1 MKKLR
6 WIGAGIGLLLP
17 GALWAQLAFHDS
29 LNGIYWAPITPPSR
43 ENFQQC
49 QILREG
55 LGYVLGSTGTLYE
68 FEAARPQPWRSLPR
82 PNLYLIQQF
91 FALSPENIWAMAEVP
106 AAFSYQL
113 FHWDGARWSN
123 FPSPNVN
130 RIRDFIFVSS
140 DEGWLGCEYGEMWHF
155 SQGRWEQEQL
165 PTLIHINKLELTAD
179 GNLFAIGEAPEQG
192 AVLWRTA
199 GKWQSLFSATGV
211 QPKTVSLSP
220 AQVLFIGYTGVA
232 TPLAFAG
239 RPIQFAPIRRLE
251 FFPNG
256 WGYGL
261 GDGENG
267 HKLYAFHDTTYFPLL
282 STAGDLQDLAL
293 FNPRFSWLV
302 GQNGLILAPSNP
314 TIQQNSSAS
323 PERYFSF
330 QSQNLSQLYGM
341 AVLQDRPGQLS
352 NIYFLQTG
360 AANLVYARQ
369 DLLPQAPF
377 INQAERLNL
386 AGIKYYADRYSS
398 RQDPLTN
405 YDQAVT
411 TGDLNGD
418 GWEDIVV
425 IGMYGHPFIYLH
437 SGHDYYFDA
446 TDYSDLHN
454 WGYIQQRPML
464 ANLFDADHDGDL
476 DLFVACQFQSNAF
489 FVNDGRGRFTE
500 VGQAAGLAT
509 DGGGIG
515 GYVADFDGD
524 GWDDLYVT
532 CAGRPNRLYR
542 NLKPDTLTGLPRFA
556 DVSAASG
563 EACPPTLKQSQ
574 GAAIAD
580 YDNDGDF
587 DIFVCNLWEGNQLLQ
602 NNGKGFFTE
611 VSAAAGL
618 AGRDLS
624 IGATFFDADQDGHL
638 DLVLANRGADRFYKN
653 LGTGRFVERTEQ
665 FDRGEIFK
673 GLILNS
679 TRQLGGYSYGTLAV
693 DLDDDADL
701 DLLISNYDT
710 GLFVFEN
717 WTNDRA
723 ATIQIFLEGI
733 VSNRSAV
740 GAKVALY
747 RAGTMGQPDSLVGL
761 RQIESASSF
770 GCSPAK
776 VAHFGVDRRATYNAK
791 IFFPSGN
798 LREVHGLRGGDARL
812 ITELDKPESS
822 LIKAQR
828 ALANLFWGYRRAQR
842 GMVFLLGG
850 ILLAFVL
857 LAGKKWLGLSS
868 RERKQLAFIFAASLL
883 ICHFL
888 WFAPAPNTFVWR
900 PLLMSLSLTLL
911 TIVIWRGQRLY
922 QARPASIEMLQIRLN
937 AFEHGSLIHQLLNRF
952 TLLAENL
959 AANGDL
965 PPAARDKLAETSAG
979 LLHLLNHE
987 IRAILQYQYGNNFAM
1002 ESAFHLE
1009 TVWRRLKKTLTA
1021 LQRQLAAGERLDHA
1035 QLIAAVALQK
1045 KLRELIP
1052 AIKKQVHERQRLD
1065 VVAALKEFI
1074 QRAEQPTLR
1083 LLAPPPLPPVRMAAA
1098 DIIYV
1103 LDELLQN
1110 ALHNM
1115 DGRPPQIDIALR
1127 AQLDEV
1133 QIDVT
1138 DNGKGIPAAQ
1148 WEEIFR
1154 YGFTTKPHH
1163 QGGFGL
1169 YHARQR
1175 LEKYGGKLFVA
1186 QSEVGKGTT
1195 MRICL
1200 QAEIENKNTP

>member
-1 MKKLR
+1 MKKLL
-6 WIGAGIGLLLP
+6 WISAGILLFLP
-17 GALWAQLAFHDS
+17 CALKAQLAFHDS

-55 LGYVLGSTGTLYE
+55 LGYVLGATGTLYE

-82 PNLYLIQQF
+82 PNLYLIQRF

-106 AAFSYQL
+106 EAFSYQL
-113 FHWDGARWSN
+113 FHWDGVRWSK
-123 FPSPNVN
+123 FSSPSIN
-130 RIRDFIFVSS
+130 RIRDFIFVSPA
-140 DEGWLGCEYGEMWHF
+140 EGWVGCEYGEMWHF

-165 PTLIHINKLELTAD
+165 PTLIHVNMLKRTAD

-192 AVLWRTA
+192 AVLWRAA
-199 GKWQSLFSATGV
+199 GKWQSLLSSTGA

-220 AQVLFIGYTGVA
+220 AQVLFIGFSGVNA
-232 TPLAFAG
+232 PPSFAG
-239 RPIQFAPIRRLE
+239 HSVRFAPIRRLE

-256 WGYGL
+256 WGYAL
-261 GDGENG
+261 GDGDNG
-267 HKLYAFHDTTYFPLL
+267 HQLYAFHDTTYFPLL
-282 STAGDLQDLAL
+282 STAGALQDLAL

-302 GQNGLILAPSNP
+302 GQNGLILTPSNP
-314 TIQQNSSAS
+314 TAQQSPSAS
-323 PERYFSF
+323 PERNFAF
-330 QSQNLSQLYGM
+330 ISQNLSQLYGM
-341 AVLQDRPGQLS
+341 AVLQDRPGRLS
-352 NIYFLQTG
+352 NIYFIQTG
-360 AANLVYARQ
+360 AANLVYARH

-377 INQAERLNL
+377 VNQAAPLNL
-386 AGIKYYADRYSS
+386 AGVKYYQDRYSINKN
-398 RQDPLTN
+398 PLVN

-425 IGMYGHPFIYLH
+425 IGMYGHPFVYLH

-446 TDYSDLHN
+446 TDYSGLHN

-476 DLFVACQFQSNAF
+476 DLFIACQFQSNAF
-489 FVNDGRGRFTE
+489 FVNDGYGRFTE
-500 VGQAAGLAT
+500 AGQAAGLAT

-515 GYVADFDGD
+515 GYAADFDGD
-524 GWDDLYVT
+524 GWEDLYVT

-542 NLKPDTLTGLPRFA
+542 NLQPDTLTGLPRFA
-556 DVSAASG
+556 DVSTASG
-563 EACPPTLKQSQ
+563 EACPPTLEQSQ

-587 DIFVCNLWEGNQLLQ
+587 DILVCNLFEGNQLLQ
-602 NNGKGFFTE
+602 NNGKGLFTE
-611 VSAAAGL
+611 VTAAAGL

-624 IGATFFDADQDGHL
+624 IGATFFDADQDGYL
-638 DLVLANRGADRFYKN
+638 DLALANRGADRFYQN
-653 LGTGRFVERTEQ
+653 LGNGRFVERTEHL
-665 FDRGEIFK
+665 GSSEIFK
-673 GLILNS
+673 GLVLNNS
-679 TRQLGGYSYGTLAV
+679 RQLGGYSYGTLAV

-723 ATIQIFLEGI
+723 ATIQIFLEGLA
-733 VSNRSAV
+733 SNRSAI

-776 VAHFGVDRRATYNAK
+776 VAHFGVARRATYNAK

-798 LREVHGLRGGDARL
+798 LREVHGLRGGDSRL
-812 ITELDKPESS
+812 IAEMDEPAAS

-828 ALANLFWGYRRAQR
+828 ALANLLWGYRSVQR
-842 GMVFLLGG
+842 GMAFLLGG
-850 ILLAFVL
+850 MLLALVL
-857 LAGKKWLGLSS
+857 LAGKKWLGLSG
-868 RERKQLAFIFAASLL
+868 RERKHLAFIFGASLL

-888 WFAPAPNTFVWR
+888 WFAPAQTLFVWR
-900 PLLMSLSLTLL
+900 PLLMSLALTLL
-911 TIVIWRGQRLY
+911 AIVIWRGQRLY

-959 AANGDL
+959 AADGDL
-965 PPAARDKLAETSAG
+965 PPAARDKLAETISG
-979 LLHLLNHE
+979 LLHFLNHE

-1002 ESAFHLE
+1002 ESAFQLE
-1009 TVWRRLKKTLTA
+1009 KIWRQLKKALTA
-1021 LQRQLAAGERLDHA
+1021 LQRQLVTGEPLARAGLATAAT
-1035 QLIAAVALQK
+1035 LQK

-1052 AIKKQVHERQRLD
+1052 AIKKQLHGRQRLE
-1065 VVAALKEFI
+1065 VVAAINEFI
-1074 QRAEQPTLR
+1074 QRAEQPNLR
-1083 LLAPPPLPPVRMAAA
+1083 LLAPSPLPPVRMATA
-1098 DIIYV
+1098 DLIYI
-1103 LDELLQN
+1103 LDELRQN

-1115 DGRPPQIDIALR
+1115 DGRPPQIDIAVR
-1127 AQLDEV
+1127 AHLDEV

-1138 DNGKGIPAAQ
+1138 DNGRGIPTAQ

-1169 YHARQR
+1169 FHARQR
-1175 LEKYGGKLFVA
+1175 LEKYGGKIFVA
-1186 QSEVGKGTT
+1186 QSEAGKGTT

-1200 QAEIENKNTP
+1200 QAEFEN